1 MILLLILESTG
12 MLCKEF
18 LKSKAWFEN
27 YKYLFIRNS
36 EIAFLIKK
44 GTTRSQVAYKLSPDA
59 HLVTTNTPLL
69 PTEFAIQVI
78 VRMPEETVTKT
89 WDLLKIFDGVAEY
102 TVQEFFSKL
111 KKSLCTVIGT
121 YGKKT
126 KTYWKT
132 ITDQW

>member
-1 MILLLILESTG
+1 M
-12 MLCKEF
+12 
-18 LKSKAWFEN
+18 
-27 YKYLFIRNS
+27 RDS
-36 EIAFLIKK
+36 EKDFFQIKK

-102 TVQEFFSKL
+102 TVQELFCKYKKDFCLELSVKKQNLL
-111 KKSLCTVIGT
+111 KTL
-121 YGKKT
+121 
-126 KTYWKT
+126 
-132 ITDQW
+132 TD